1 MKVGPIIPT
10 PSRYSPVA
18 IALHWLSV
26 LLIVCGA
33 TIGLWMT
40 TLAFSPLKFRWY
52 GYHKWIGI
60 TVFLVAGCRL
70 VVRALRAPPPLPDTM
85 PRWQRRAANASH
97 VLLYGLMLA
106 IPLSGWLYS
115 SATGVSVV
123 YLGLVPLPDLVPK
136 DKALAAVLKGVHVGL
151 NSALAL
157 LVIIHAGA
165 ALRHHFIERDG
176 VLARMLPFL
185 DPARERIKR

>member
-1 MKVGPIIPT
+1 MKVGPIIPA
-10 PSRYSPVA
+10 PSRYSPLA
-18 IALHWLSV
+18 IGLHWLSA
-26 LLIVCGA
+26 LLIVCGFS
-33 TIGLWMT
+33 IGLWMT

-60 TVFLVAGCRL
+60 TVFLVAACRL
-70 VVRALRAPPPLPDTM
+70 IVRALRPAPPLPEAM
-85 PRWQRRAANASH
+85 PRWQRRAAGASH
-97 VLLYGLMLA
+97 LLLYALMLA

-136 DKALAAVLKGVHVGL
+136 DKALAAALKGVHLGL

-157 LVIIHAGA
+157 LVTIHAGA
-165 ALRHHFIERDG
+165 ALGHHFIERNG
-176 VLARMLPFL
+176 VLARMLPFH
-185 DPARERIKR
+185 PARERMKQ